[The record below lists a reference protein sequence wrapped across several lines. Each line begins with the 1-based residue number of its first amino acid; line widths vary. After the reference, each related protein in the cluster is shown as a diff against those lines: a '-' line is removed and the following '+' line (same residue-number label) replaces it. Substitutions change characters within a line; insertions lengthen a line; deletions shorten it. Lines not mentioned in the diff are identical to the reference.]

1 MEKGKNFVVGV
12 YEDEAVLI
20 DAVGKIRNQ
29 GVKIKEVFTPYP
41 VHGLDNALGYHYSNL
56 PIAGFLFGLTGTITA
71 LSMMIYMLGF
81 DWPMDIG
88 GKPNI
93 ALPDFI
99 PVTFELTVLFC
110 ALGMT
115 GTFFVASNLNPWST
129 PKMFDPRSTDDK
141 FVLAVDLAANT
152 LSAEQLASLLKE
164 SGAAEVSNKTME

>member
-152 LSAEQLASLLKE
+152 LSADQLASLLKE